1 MTTLRQRIT
10 RALDAR
16 TLRGVELGPYEIG
29 IQRDLRVPMD
39 DGVELLADLIQ
50 PVGPDAPSLPT
61 VLIRGPYGR
70 RGLVAGSARAL
81 AYEGFTVLFQ
91 SCRGT
96 HGSEGVFTPQI
107 DEECDGVATHRWVR
121 RQPWFTGKLVT
132 YGASYMG
139 FTQWAVA
146 GRLLSG
152 QRQGERSE
160 DGKARREEAP
170 REEAQREEAQRGPDA
185 CVLLITMPDFGAITW
200 EHGAFTLRTALGWS
214 RMMDRMG
221 RGGAALPLL
230 LLPDPKLQRAFG
242 VLPLSAGDS
251 AATGHPIHW
260 YQDWVAH
267 ERLTDHY
274 WTRQNHTASVPD
286 VSVPVLMVTGWY
298 DIFLPW
304 QLGTYA
310 QLAGAGNPP
319 RLTIGPWGHT
329 SQEMGAPT
337 HADTVAFLKEHFAE
351 EPSTRAEP
359 VRAFQTGAERWHD
372 LASWPPAGATAQ
384 NWFLGGGQLGTEPPV
399 GGLTTY
405 VYEPND
411 PTPAVGGPSL
421 LPKTEPVDNAA
432 HEQRGDVAVF
442 RSELLASAVAV
453 AGEPVAELKIRSSAP
468 SFDVFVRITDV
479 HPDGRSMT
487 VCDGIRRVGSIGT
500 VANDP
505 EPDDKGFREVEVRL
519 WPTFHEFAAGHRIG
533 VQVSSGA
540 HPRYARNPGTG
551 EPAFDATRTVPARI
565 ELSHDGPNRSR
576 IELPIWP

>member
-16 TLRGVELGPYEIG
+16 ASRGVELGPYEIA
-29 IQRDLRVPMD
+29 IERDIRVSMD
-39 DGVELLADLIQ
+39 DGVELLADLIR
-50 PVGPDAPSLPT
+50 PVGPDVPDLPT

-70 RGLVAGSARAL
+70 SGLVAGSARAL

-96 HGSEGVFTPQI
+96 HGSGGVFTPQI
-107 DEECDGVATHRWVR
+107 DEERDGVATHRWVR
-121 RQPWFTGKLVT
+121 RQPWFTGTLVT

-146 GRLLSG
+146 GRLL
-152 QRQGERSE
+152 
-160 DGKARREEAP
+160 REEPEHA
-170 REEAQREEAQRGPDA
+170 PDA

-200 EHGAFTLRTALGWS
+200 DHGAFALRNALGWS

-221 RGGAALPLL
+221 RGGAGLALM
-230 LLPDPKLQRAFG
+230 LLPDPKLTRAFD

-251 AATGHPIHW
+251 SAAGHPIHW

-267 ERLTDHY
+267 ERLTDDY
-274 WTRQNHTASVPD
+274 WTRQNHTASVAD

-304 QLGTYA
+304 QLRTYA
-310 QLAGAGNPP
+310 QLVEAGNQP
-319 RLTIGPWGHT
+319 RLTIGAWGHT
-329 SQEMGAPT
+329 SPGMGGPT
-337 HADTVAFLKEHFAE
+337 HADTVAFLTEHFAAA
-351 EPSTRAEP
+351 PRNRVQP
-359 VRAFQTGAERWHD
+359 VRAFQTGTERWHD
-372 LASWPPAGATAQ
+372 LASWPPAGTTPRD
-384 NWFLGGGQLGTEPPV
+384 WFLGGGGELATEPPD
-399 GGLTTY
+399 GGVTGY

-411 PTPAVGGPSL
+411 PTPALGGPSL
-421 LPKTEPVDNAA
+421 LPKTEPVDNAG
-432 HEQRGDVAVF
+432 HERRRDVAVF
-442 RSELLASAVAV
+442 RSAVLASALDL
-453 AGEPVAELKIRSSAP
+453 AGEPIARIRIRSSAP

-487 VCDGIRRVGSIGT
+487 VCDGIRRIGT
-500 VANDP
+500 IATGAVDP
-505 EPDDKGFREVEVRL
+505 EPDDDGFRTVEVGL
-519 WPTFHEFAAGHRIG
+519 WPCFHEFAAGHRVG

-551 EPAFDATRTVPARI
+551 EPAFDAKRTVPARI
-565 ELSHDGPNRSR
+565 EISHDGPDRSLV
-576 IELPIWP
+576 ELPIWS

>member
-1 MTTLRQRIT
+1 VTTLRQRIT
-10 RALDAR
+10 RAVDAR
-16 TLRGVELGPYEIG
+16 TSRGVALGPYEIG
-29 IQRDLRVPMD
+29 IDRGLRVPMD
-39 DGVELLADLIQ
+39 DGVELLADLIR
-50 PVGPDAPSLPT
+50 PLGPDVPHLPT
-61 VLIRGPYGR
+61 ILIRGPYGR

-81 AYEGFTVLFQ
+81 AYDGFTVLFQ

-96 HGSEGVFTPQI
+96 HGSAGVFTPQI
-107 DEECDGVATHRWVR
+107 DEELDGVATHRWVR
-121 RQPWFTGKLVT
+121 SQPWFTGKLVT

-146 GRLLSG
+146 GRLLRE
-152 QRQGERSE
+152 QRDGDGSQGGEGEVR
-160 DGKARREEAP
+160 
-170 REEAQREEAQRGPDA
+170 RGPDG

-200 EHGAFTLRTALGWS
+200 DHGAFALRNALGWS

-221 RGGAALPLL
+221 RGGAAVPLM
-230 LLPDPKLQRAFG
+230 LLPDPRLTKAFG
-242 VLPLSAGDS
+242 VLPVSAGDS

-267 ERLTDHY
+267 ERVTDEY
-274 WTRQNHTASVPD
+274 WTQQNHTASVPD
-286 VSVPVLMVTGWY
+286 VSAPVLMVTGWY

-304 QLGTYA
+304 QLRNYA
-310 QLAGAGNPP
+310 QLVEAGNPP

-329 SQEMGAPT
+329 SPEMGAPT

-351 EPSTRAEP
+351 EPSTRSQP
-359 VRAFQTGAERWHD
+359 VRVFQTGAEQWHD
-372 LASWPPAGATAQ
+372 IASWPPAGSTVQ
-384 NWFLGGGQLGTEPPV
+384 RWFLCGGGQLGSEPLD
-399 GGLTTY
+399 GGLTRY

-432 HEQRGDVAVF
+432 HEQRRDVAVF
-442 RSELLASAVAV
+442 RSGALASAVAV
-453 AGEPVAELKIRSSAP
+453 AGEPVATIRIRSSTP
-468 SFDVFVRITDV
+468 SVDVFVRITDV

-487 VCDGIRRVGSIGT
+487 VCDGIRRIGSIGT

-505 EPDDKGFREVEVRL
+505 EPDDEGFRGVEVRL

-551 EPAFDATRTVPARI
+551 QPAFDATRTVPARI
-565 ELSHDGPNRSR
+565 ELSHEGPHLSCV
-576 IELPIWP
+576 ELPIWS